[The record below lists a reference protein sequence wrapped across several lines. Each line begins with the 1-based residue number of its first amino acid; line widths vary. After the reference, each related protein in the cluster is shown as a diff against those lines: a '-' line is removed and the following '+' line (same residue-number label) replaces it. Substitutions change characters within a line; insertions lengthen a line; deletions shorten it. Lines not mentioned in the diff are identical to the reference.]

1 MREAEAAMTDYKRIR
16 LAHQGYRKLR
26 AADTA
31 RFHSVQKSWL
41 QNKLNEPFDGVNVVI
56 THMAPSMRSVA
67 SQYEHALSSAACA
80 SRLDELAAKADLLI
94 HGHMH
99 ESFDYAIGRC
109 RGMCNPCGYMNR
121 AGGTENERFDS
132 NFIVEIG

>member
-1 MREAEAAMTDYKRIR
+1 MWILAGDDQRQASLREAEAAMTDYKRIR

-67 SQYEHALSSAACA
+67 SQYEHALSSAAYA
-80 SRLDELAAKADLLI
+80 SRLDELAAKA
-94 HGHMH
+94 
-99 ESFDYAIGRC
+99 GR
-109 RGMCNPCGYMNR
+109 GYTGTCTSHSITPLADAGSCVIR
-121 AGGTENERFDS
+121 AVT
-132 NFIVEIG
+132 

>member
-1 MREAEAAMTDYKRIR
+1 MRLLVLSDLHHELWREQAPRIGP
-16 LAHQGYRKLR
+16 AVSQP
-26 AADTA
+26 D
-31 RFHSVQKSWL
+31 
-41 QNKLNEPFDGVNVVI
+41 VVI
-56 THMAPSMRSVA
+56 LAGDINTGPKAVEWAARTFPGLPV
-67 SQYEHALSSAACA
+67 HALSSAAYA
-80 SRLDELAAKADLLI
+80 SRLDELAAKADLWI

-109 RGMCNPCGYMNR
+109 RVVCNPCGYMNR